1 MSSCLN
7 YCHQGQISADAL
19 CKQTIFLD
27 FTIHDRIVSESILV
41 GASAEGALDDAAEAP
56 FVEPPA
62 GVIGPLRVKGV
73 PRGQE
78 K

>member
-1 MSSCLN
+1 MSTEDLLGLYN
-7 YCHQGQISADAL
+7 
-19 CKQTIFLD
+19 
-27 FTIHDRIVSESILV
+27 RNVSELTLDPV
-41 GASAEGALDDAAEAP
+41 SAEGALDDAAEAP
-56 FVEPPA
+56 LVEPPA